1 MKISRTQWSQ
11 LSILYKII
19 ARGES
24 PTPSEYLEIKVA
36 RLFHDKKLRKSA
48 TAAAL
53 EFARDLQLFCL
64 ESVKNGELLHI
75 FTINYPISGR
85 RMQKKYQKLVNFALK
100 DLQTLDFHVASLYER
115 KPFFQDFKV
124 ILSFEHE
131 SEHQEFLK
139 TLKNFQK
146 SANLTR
152 YTCPLRA
159 RKDPTKEVR
168 FLLNYIFRFPDFR
181 PAQIDGILKILQ
193 NEDTI
198 ALLPTGSGKSIIF
211 QLLAFIRPGAAIVV
225 CPIISLI
232 DDQVDNLHRKGIT
245 RVAGISATTE
255 DKPQALLNILRG
267 HTIITYVAPERFQ
280 IYNFREQLKTYAQD
294 STFSIIAIDEAHCVS
309 EWGHDFRTSYL
320 GLAPICREIC
330 QSQPLIALTGTASQQ
345 VLDEMRQDLQM
356 PTKAILTPPTFD
368 RPELHYEVLAAPA
381 AKKPQVLEHILTE
394 LLPARFQLTPEQFYQ
409 LNGANTMSGI
419 IFCPHV
425 SGEYGVT
432 TVTEQLKTLGLTATE
447 YYGQQSRVTKQ
458 ITDDDWA
465 QQKVENATKF
475 KNNQVP
481 LLVATK
487 SFGMGVD
494 KPNIRYTIHYAPPSS
509 LEAYYQEAGR
519 AGRDRQTAYSY
530 VIISPEDKQTLQFFH
545 DNGFPGLESELETT
559 IKVLTQ
565 LGDLTRP
572 RLVNLRPTTQK
583 QSQCEKAIHRLRT
596 LGVIRDY
603 TVNFASGEFNV
614 ELAKLTKSQ
623 ILALP
628 QDLANLLAETYAIL
642 EPARRHA
649 YEYVLQTFTDVA
661 TLETPAQR
669 DAAIRQAIIKYLA
682 IK

>member
-1 MKISRTQWSQ
+1 
-11 LSILYKII
+11 
-19 ARGES
+19 
-24 PTPSEYLEIKVA
+24 
-36 RLFHDKKLRKSA
+36 
-48 TAAAL
+48 
-53 EFARDLQLFCL
+53 
-64 ESVKNGELLHI
+64 
-75 FTINYPISGR
+75 
-85 RMQKKYQKLVNFALK
+85 MQKKYQKVANFALK
-100 DLQTLDFHVASLYER
+100 DLKTLDFHVASLYNL
-115 KPFFQDFKV
+115 KPFFQDSQV
-124 ILSFEHE
+124 ILRFDPSKK
-131 SEHQEFLK
+131 LK
-139 TLKNFQK
+139 ETLK
-146 SANLTR
+146 SLNLTR

-159 RKDPTKEVR
+159 RQNPEKEVK
-168 FLLNYIFRFPDFR
+168 FLLNYIFRFSDFR
-181 PAQIDGILKILQ
+181 PGQIDGILKILN
-193 NEDTI
+193 NEDAI

-211 QLLAFIRPGAAIVV
+211 QMLAFIRPGTAIII

-232 DDQVDNLHRKGIT
+232 DDQVDNLRRKGIT

-255 DKPQALLNILRG
+255 DKSQALLNILRG

-280 IYNFREQLKTYAQD
+280 IYNFREQLRKYAQD

-330 QSQPLIALTGTASQQ
+330 HHQPLIALTGTASRQ
-345 VLDEMRQDLQM
+345 VLNEMRQDLQM
-356 PTKAILTPPTFD
+356 PERAILTPPTFD
-368 RPELHYEVLAAPA
+368 RPELHYEVLATPA
-381 AKKPQVLEHILTE
+381 AEKPQTLEKILTE
-394 LLPARFQLTPEQFYQ
+394 LLPARFNMTPEEFYQ
-409 LNGANTMSGI
+409 LNNTNTMSGI

-432 TVTEQLKTLGLTATE
+432 TVTQQLKTLGLTATE
-447 YYGQQSRVTKQ
+447 YYGQQSRITKQ

-465 QQKVENATKF
+465 RQKVENATKF
-475 KNNQVP
+475 KDNQVP

-530 VIISPEDKQTLQFFH
+530 IIISPEDEQTLQFFH
-545 DNGFPGLESELETT
+545 DNGFPGLEPELETT
-559 IKVLTQ
+559 EKVLAK
-565 LGDLTRP
+565 LGDLARP
-572 RLVNLRPTTQK
+572 RLINLHPTAQK

-614 ELAKLTKSQ
+614 ELAHISRRQ
-623 ILALP
+623 ISHLPDQLAE
-628 QDLANLLAETYAIL
+628 LLAETYATT

-649 YEYVLQTFTDVA
+649 YQHVLKTFTKIAALD
-661 TLETPAQR
+661 TPEQR
-669 DAAIRQAIIKYLA
+669 DHNLRREIIKYLA